1 MIAYARNEVIGP
13 TKLKIKNAAYNAT
26 DVSLIA
32 KANTIPEYIIKSDT
46 ISKKPPKSESF
57 DALAVIVKLKGTI
70 NVRLKGTTHES
81 EKINEKNGNL
91 SLLYLINKRLL
102 NDMYSNVYNSI
113 NLVQAR

>member
-1 MIAYARNEVIGP
+1 MSARH
-13 TKLKIKNAAYNAT
+13 
-26 DVSLIA
+26 LIDLR
-32 KANTIPEYIIKSDT
+32 KRMPFTN
-46 ISKKPPKSESF
+46 
-57 DALAVIVKLKGTI
+57 VIVKLKGTI